1 MTFLATAT
9 GGGVVRRAWGRVR
22 RAGRRAGRRV
32 GPQAGRRAWGWIYD
46 RGALGP
52 IHRFIRGHKIP
63 AQVGHTRKGWAYIFG
78 QALVFVFLLQV
89 VTGTALAMH
98 YIPSPEHAWDTLH
111 FLNDEVVWGGLVRGL
126 HFFGASAMALLVF
139 VHMSRVFLTGSY
151 KYPREINWIT
161 GVVLFFLTMA
171 MAFTGQLLR
180 WDEDGVNTVVVAA
193 TMAGRFPFLG
203 DWLMELIMAGDS
215 VGGATLS
222 RFFAFHVIIFPLLI
236 FGVMGLHVYLV
247 LRNGISE
254 PPEPGRPV
262 DKRTYRDWYESLKE
276 KSPARY
282 WPDHAWREMIFVGV
296 VFASVLGL
304 ALAFGP
310 KGPGPPPDPAQL
322 EAIPDPDWFFLWY
335 YALVWYKP
343 PVLDELVLVWLPVLL
358 FPFLILLP
366 ILFGGGERAPGRRP
380 WAVFSVGALFLLWAT
395 LTWMGARPYW
405 VPEFDTEPQPEEA
418 LADAPEEAR
427 EGARVFYDRGCQF
440 CHVVLDE
447 GGRYGPELTDAHL
460 RLSPEEMTVR
470 ILVGIRNMPA
480 YPDLTPHELERI
492 LAYLRWASQEEG
504 APPGGGGGR

>member
-1 MTFLATAT
+1 MKLSSAKERLRP
-9 GGGVVRRAWGRVR
+9 GPILRDAWSWV
-22 RAGRRAGRRV
+22 
-32 GPQAGRRAWGWIYD
+32 YD
-46 RGALGP
+46 RAALEP

-63 AQVGHTRKGWAYIFG
+63 AEVGRSRKGWYYIFG

-98 YIPSPEHAWDTLH
+98 YIPSPDHAWDSLH

-126 HFFGASAMALLVF
+126 HYFGASAMVILVF

-193 TMAGRFPFLG
+193 TMAGRFPLLG
-203 DWLMELIMAGDS
+203 EPLMELILAGDS

-222 RFFAFHVIIFPLLI
+222 RFFTFHVIIFPLLI

-254 PPEPGRPV
+254 PPRAGHPV
-262 DKRTYRDWYESLKE
+262 EKGTYRQWYEALKE
-276 KSPARY
+276 KSGTRY
-282 WPDHAWREMIFVGV
+282 WPDHAWREMVFVV
-296 VFASVLGL
+296 AVFAVVLVP
-304 ALAFGP
+304 ALVFGP
-310 KGPGPPPDPAQL
+310 KGPGPPPDPSAV
-322 EAIPDPDWFFLWY
+322 EAVPTPDWFFLWY

-343 PVLDELVLVWLPVLL
+343 PILDELVLVWLPVLL
-358 FPFLILLP
+358 FPALILLP
-366 ILFGGGERAPGRRP
+366 LLFSQGERAPGRRP
-380 WAVFSVGALFLLWAT
+380 WAIFAVGSLFLLWAI
-395 LTWMGARPYW
+395 LTVMGARPYW
-405 VPEFDTEPQPEEA
+405 VPDFGTEPQPQEVME
-418 LADAPEEAR
+418 DAPEEAQA
-427 EGARVFYDRGCQF
+427 GAGTFYERGCQY
-440 CHVVLDE
+440 CHIVLGE

-470 ILVGIRNMPA
+470 ILVGIRDMPA
-480 YPDLTPHELERI
+480 YPELTPEEVERI
-492 LAYLRWASQEEG
+492 LAYLRWAAEED
-504 APPGGGGGR
+504 GGSR